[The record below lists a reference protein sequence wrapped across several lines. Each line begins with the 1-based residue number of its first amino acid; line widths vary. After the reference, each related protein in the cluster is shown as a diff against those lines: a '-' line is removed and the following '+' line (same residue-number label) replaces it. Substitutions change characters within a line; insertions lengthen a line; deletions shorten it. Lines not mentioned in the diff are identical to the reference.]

1 MSVIGI
7 PNFAGSL
14 VVTITVPDAH
24 VAGEFYGRAF
34 SAEEMAR
41 YVVPRAPAG
50 TTPVKQVHLR
60 IGGATVLV
68 SSANPRNAETMERFG
83 AKPPRMLNGFSSVL
97 TLYVEDVDAALR
109 RAVAAGAREAAAPQD
124 SLWGD
129 RIAAIEDPFG
139 HVWGLAAVIEEISVA
154 EHNRRWEAAS
164 KRGSAPRLEL
174 PVRGSRS

>member
-1 MSVIGI
+1 MAVIGI

-14 VVTITVPDAH
+14 IVTITVPDAQS
-24 VAGEFYGRAF
+24 AGEFYARAF
-34 SAEEMAR
+34 GAEEIAR

-50 TTPVKQVHLR
+50 TTQVKQMHLK

-68 SSANPRNAETMERFG
+68 STANPRNAETTDRFG
-83 AKPPRMLNGFSSVL
+83 AKTPRTLNGFGTVL
-97 TLYVEDVDAALR
+97 TLYVDEVDVALR
-109 RAVAAGAREAAAPQD
+109 RAVAAGAHEVAAPQD
-124 SLWGD
+124 SFWGD

-174 PVRGSRS
+174 PLNGPRT